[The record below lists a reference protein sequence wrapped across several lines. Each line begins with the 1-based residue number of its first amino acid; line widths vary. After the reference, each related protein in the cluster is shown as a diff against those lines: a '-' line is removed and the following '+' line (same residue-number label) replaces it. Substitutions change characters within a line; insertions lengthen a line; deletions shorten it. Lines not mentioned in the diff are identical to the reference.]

1 MNLAELE
8 RYFDVFNKL
17 KDDTENFPNRDVV
30 LIILNYHM
38 KPVEERTNDDG
49 ISFLIANAIRK
60 HRGLAYPVYHLYHLN

>member
-17 KDDTENFPNRDVV
+17 KDDTENFPDREIV
-30 LIILNYHM
+30 LTILHYHI

-60 HRGLAYPVYHLYHLN
+60 HRGLIYLFYSV

>member
-17 KDDTENFPNRDVV
+17 KDDTENFPDRDIVFT
-30 LIILNYHM
+30 ILNYLI

-60 HRGLAYPVYHLYHLN
+60 HRGLVYPI

>member
-30 LIILNYHM
+30 FIILNYLI

-49 ISFLIANAIRK
+49 ISFLIANAVRK
-60 HRGLAYPVYHLYHLN
+60 HRRLIYPIYLIG

>member
-17 KDDTENFPNRDVV
+17 KDDEKEFPNRKIA
-30 LIILNYHM
+30 LTILHYHV

-49 ISFLIANAIRK
+49 IAFLIANAIRK
-60 HRGLAYPVYHLYHLN
+60 HRGLIYPIYLI

>member
-8 RYFDVFNKL
+8 RYYSIFIKL
-17 KDDTENFPNRDVV
+17 KDNEKEFPDRK
-30 LIILNYHM
+30 IAFTILHYHM

-60 HRGLAYPVYHLYHLN
+60 HRGLAYQIYRI

>member
-30 LIILNYHM
+30 FIILNYLM
-38 KPVEERTNDDG
+38 KSVEERTNDDG

-60 HRGLAYPVYHLYHLN
+60 HRGLVYPI

>member
-30 LIILNYHM
+30 FIILNYLI

-60 HRGLAYPVYHLYHLN
+60 HRGLVYPIKSV

>member
-17 KDDTENFPNRDVV
+17 KDDTENFPDRDIVF
-30 LIILNYHM
+30 IILHYLI

-49 ISFLIANAIRK
+49 ISFLITNAIRK
-60 HRGLAYPVYHLYHLN
+60 HRGLVYPIYSV

>member
-17 KDDTENFPNRDVV
+17 KDDKKEFPNKKVA
-30 LIILNYHM
+30 LTILYYHV

-49 ISFLIANAIRK
+49 ISFLIANVIRK
-60 HRGLAYPVYHLYHLN
+60 HRGLIYPIYLI

>member
-17 KDDTENFPNRDVV
+17 KDDTENFPDREIV
-30 LIILNYHM
+30 LTILHYHI

-49 ISFLIANAIRK
+49 ITFLIANAIRK
-60 HRGLAYPVYHLYHLN
+60 HRGLVYPIYSD

>member
-17 KDDTENFPNRDVV
+17 KDDTENFPDREIV
-30 LIILNYHM
+30 LTILYYHI

-60 HRGLAYPVYHLYHLN
+60 HRIARLIG

>member
-17 KDDTENFPNRDVV
+17 KDDTENFPNRD
-30 LIILNYHM
+30 IAIAILHYRM
-38 KPVEERTNDDG
+38 KSVEERTNDDG

-60 HRGLAYPVYHLYHLN
+60 HRGLVYPI

>member
-17 KDDTENFPNRDVV
+17 KDDTENFPDRD
-30 LIILNYHM
+30 IAINILHYHM

-49 ISFLIANAIRK
+49 ISFLIANAVRK
-60 HRGLAYPVYHLYHLN
+60 HRGLVYQIYSV